1 MEYEVD
7 CCYILIPLK
16 WGTGVSG
23 MISLQFGQKN
33 MILCQFVEFF
43 LSNLDIILIV
53 I

>member
-33 MILCQFVEFF
+33 DIMSICRIF

>member
-7 CCYILIPLK
+7 CYILIPLK

-23 MISLQFGQKN
+23 MISLQFGQK

-43 LSNLDIILIV
+43 DPI
-53 I
+53 

>member
-43 LSNLDIILIV
+43 DLI
-53 I
+53 